1 MTYTASEMREMAE
14 KIKPYVRLGGHGH
27 VAISDVDGV
36 KIMAMLQQAADAM
49 EADDTLF
56 AERIGP

>member
-1 MTYTASEMREMAE
+1 MTYTASEMRAKADTIEAWDRFE
-14 KIKPYVRLGGHGH
+14 LGDP
-27 VAISDVDGV
+27 VPPKLDYKA
-36 KIMAMLQQAADAM
+36 AAQMLRQAADAM